1 MKKRSL
7 VAVVMCMLLA
17 FALVGCGKKADAKTL
32 IETAFNQLKD
42 AKSYEGT
49 MTFDVGVSM
58 ANEDASQTA
67 SMGIGGSMDMTT
79 FTAEDGAV
87 TDYNKVSVTVD
98 LFGFSQAVETEEYV
112 VTTEDGVTTY
122 TLSDGIWSK
131 TVGEAE
137 NEAEEAK
144 SELSNLDLSS
154 LYSLFTIADKTE
166 NFNGYDCYV
175 LDAVLT
181 QDSIADIMAQIP
193 ADSEAGKALES
204 YSAVKDKLD
213 FSIGVKIYVDKES
226 GNLVS
231 LSVSLDD
238 ISEDTLKELFSSS
251 TGDADVTVSVDKFV
265 FSVSFANIGEVG
277 GIDIPE
283 DALNAEEGV
292 DVSGDIINASG
303 EDTGFGYCDDVDGDY
318 LIEDDTIGEIED
330 ADITLED
337 EDKSADDVE
346 SKDNK

>member
-1 MKKRSL
+1 MKKRIL
-7 VAVVMCMLLA
+7 VSVVMCMLLA
-17 FALVGCGKKADAKTL
+17 FALVGCGKKIDAQTL

-42 AKSYEGT
+42 ANSYEGD

-58 ANEDASQTA
+58 ANADASQSTT
-67 SMGIGGSMDMTT
+67 MGIGGSMYTT
-79 FTAEDGAV
+79 TYTSEDGDV

-98 LFGFSQAVETEEYV
+98 FLGFSQAVETEEYV
-112 VTTEDGVTTY
+112 VTTEDNVTTY
-122 TLSDGIWSK
+122 TLSDGAWSK
-131 TVGEAE
+131 TVGATAD
-137 NEAEEAK
+137 NVEEAK

-204 YSAVKDKLD
+204 YSSVKDKLD
-213 FSIGVKIYVDKES
+213 FSIAVKLYIDKES
-226 GNLVS
+226 NNLVS
-231 LSVSLDD
+231 LSVSLEN
-238 ISEDTLKELFSSS
+238 ISEDTLKELF
-251 TGDADVTVSVDKFV
+251 GGAEDADVTVSVDKFA
-265 FSVSFANIGEVG
+265 FSVSFTNIGEVG

-283 DALNAEEGV
+283 DALNAEEGA
-292 DVSGDIINASG
+292 DV
-303 EDTGFGYCDDVDGDY
+303 
-318 LIEDDTIGEIED
+318 LDDTIIGSDED
-330 ADITLED
+330 VDFGYSDDDSFPIDDDTLEETED
-337 EDKSADDVE
+337 DGTISEDKSEDEVE

>member
-1 MKKRSL
+1 MKKRGL
-7 VAVVMCMLLA
+7 VTVVMCMLLA
-17 FALVGCGKKADAKTL
+17 FALVGCGKKVDAKTL

-42 AKSYEGT
+42 AKSYEGNV
-49 MTFDVGVSM
+49 TFDVGVSM
-58 ANEDASQTA
+58 TNEDASQTA

-79 FTAEDGAV
+79 FTDEDGAV
-87 TDYNKVSVTVD
+87 TDYNKASVTVD

-122 TLSDGIWSK
+122 TLSDGVWSK
-131 TVGEAE
+131 AVGAAE
-137 NEAEEAK
+137 DKAEEAK
-144 SELSNLDLSS
+144 NELSNLDLSS
-154 LYSLFTIADKTE
+154 LYSLFTVADKTE
-166 NFNGYDCYV
+166 NFNEYDCYV

-204 YSAVKDKLD
+204 YSDIKDKLD
-213 FSIGVKIYVDKES
+213 FSIAVKLYIDKKS

-231 LSVSLDD
+231 LSVSLDN
-238 ISEDTLKELFSSS
+238 ISEDTLKELIDS
-251 TGDADVTVSVDKFV
+251 TEDADVTVSVDKFA
-265 FSVSFANIGEVG
+265 FSISFTNIGEVG

-292 DVSGDIINASG
+292 DVSDDIIDAG
-303 EDTGFGYCDDVDGDY
+303 DEDTDFGYFDDEDY
-318 LIEDDTIGEIED
+318 LIEDDTIDATED
-330 ADITLED
+330 TDID
-337 EDKSADDVE
+337 SEDKSLDDVE